1 MRLKDKKILITGGS
15 KGIGK
20 GLAKVFLNNGAQII
34 ICARNEQELKITYNE
49 LRNDGHISHIRTDLT
64 DVNDIDLV
72 KNKIN
77 SEFGKL
83 DILVNNASILGLKAK
98 IADYPI
104 NIWDK
109 VIDINLNAQFYITKA
124 LIPLLKKSDNGSII
138 NVSSTVGREGRA
150 EWGAY
155 SASKFGLEALNQIL
169 AQELEEFN
177 IRVNSVNPGGT
188 RTDMRASAYPNEDP
202 LALPTPED
210 IAEVFTYLASDESIG
225 VTGQEFNARDY
236 KTKGKQK

>member
-20 GLAKVFLNNGAQII
+20 GLAKIFLNNGAQVV
-34 ICARNEQELKITYNE
+34 ICARNEEELKKTCNDLKNE
-49 LRNDGHISHIRTDLT
+49 GQISDIRADLT
-64 DVNDIDLV
+64 NISDIGLIIE
-72 KNKIN
+72 KIDT
-77 SEFGKL
+77 EFGKL

-98 IADYPI
+98 IVDYPTD
-104 NIWDK
+104 IWNK
-109 VIDINLNAQFYITKA
+109 VIEINLNAQFYITKA
-124 LIPLLKKSDNGSII
+124 LIPFLKKSDNASII

-169 AQELEEFN
+169 SQELAEFN

-188 RTDMRASAYPNEDP
+188 RTDMRASAYPDEDP
-202 LALPTPED
+202 LTLPTTED
-210 IAEVFTYLASDESIG
+210 ISEVFVYLASDESIG
-225 VTGQEFNARDY
+225 VTGKEFNARNF
-236 KTKGKQK
+236 KAN